1 MLRGLILIVIMLF
14 VARFNGQN
22 SSPAGLEEL
31 KLAQLKEKKS
41 EYNRQNNGGID
52 GYRIKIHFG
61 VDREQA
67 KTVRT
72 KFNAKFS
79 DIDTYEE
86 YQQPN
91 FVILAGD
98 YKTKLEAFKVL
109 KQIQIEFPT
118 SFIVKDKVKL

>member
-1 MLRGLILIVIMLF
+1 MRVGFLIAIFLF
-14 VARFNGQN
+14 LNGILYSQT
-22 SSPAGLEEL
+22 STSGVEEL

-41 EYNRQNNGGID
+41 EYNKLNNGGVD

-61 VDREQA
+61 IDREQA
-67 KTVRT
+67 KNTRG
-72 KFNAKFS
+72 KFS
-79 DIDTYEE
+79 SKFPEIATYEE

-98 YKTKLEAFKVL
+98 YKTKLDAFKVL
-109 KQIQIEFPT
+109 KQIQIEFPS